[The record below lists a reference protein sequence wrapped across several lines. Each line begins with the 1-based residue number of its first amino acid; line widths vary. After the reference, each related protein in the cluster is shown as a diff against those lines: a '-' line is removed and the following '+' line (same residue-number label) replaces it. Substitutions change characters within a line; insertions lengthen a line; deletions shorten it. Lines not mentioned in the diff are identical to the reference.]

1 MEINVDKENDGKKI
15 TFYIFGRIDT
25 TTAPELQ
32 AKVDKYP
39 DAEEMEMDFS
49 RVDFISSAGLRV
61 LLATHKNFILKKG
74 LTISNVQKSV
84 MDVFEVTSFTDV
96 LNIV

>member
-1 MEINVDKENDGKKI
+1 
-15 TFYIFGRIDT
+15 
-25 TTAPELQ
+25 
-32 AKVDKYP
+32 
-39 DAEEMEMDFS
+39 MEMDFS

-61 LLATHKNFILKKG
+61 LLATHKTFILKRG